1 MVFEL
6 SGVRFG
12 WSRVVIFS
20 NAVFD
25 YSFAKYDYGDDVMV
39 IKFDHHY
46 TNFAPWWRKHKF
58 QVTGSKIGKLFR
70 QFLKEDKES

>member
-1 MVFEL
+1 MFEL

-39 IKFDHHY
+39 IMVMNVQASEVCCMVLPNLHLDLH
-46 TNFAPWWRKHKF
+46 
-58 QVTGSKIGKLFR
+58 S
-70 QFLKEDKES
+70 